1 MSGINAASFDRV
13 LAALVA
19 VAAIGLAVFMF
30 TAYAA
35 DPDLLWRDFYHDR
48 NSHFSFGLELALA
61 MRTFDPVWFFSEI
74 EKAKVW
80 PPFHGLVLSAVL
92 AVGGPHHRL
101 AILPSLAGWAMTV
114 VFVWLIVR
122 RMFAARIAGIFAA
135 AVAVIL
141 TAASPILRM
150 ISADVML
157 EGLGSGL
164 SALALWAYLR
174 ANSEPGQPGHWR
186 LLALTLTALFF
197 HKGNYWGIV
206 AAALAA
212 AYVSEHARA
221 LFEHWRAFAKV
232 TEFGALARW
241 AWRDPLLV
249 AGAVALT
256 VSAYLYWRGPTSI
269 VLFGNNVRLHPPEN
283 LVTLGYALLFLRAA
297 IGWYRHRAAFE
308 AWLGQRGI
316 ILWYWH
322 AAPVLVSFLL
332 PKRLTTFLWFVGPA
346 NAGGAAR
353 IDPLEGI
360 RFYWQAFAEGF
371 HLAPWMAVL
380 AVVLAVLGATQ
391 IRRFPPGAR
400 AVFFLALLGFL
411 AVVIHPQHQ
420 GRFLTSW
427 VFAVWIAAGAGAGVL
442 FNWALSKR
450 AHYLQLVT
458 AAAAILLLASANLWY
473 QPSPAAYRHA
483 FRSTSGPSDLDL
495 VRPYL
500 KDLDGVREVMIATT
514 FGMSRLFRWTLHEDC
529 QCKRIVEDPW
539 IDNLRSRAEVR
550 RVMAERIARSA
561 AERIVIIDA
570 PGGRYSYP
578 VLGWTYEVMAGI
590 VDAMESQDRYVRV
603 ATYPIPSQGAQA
615 VVWRRR
621 D

>member
-1 MSGINAASFDRV
+1 MSGINAASFDRA
-13 LAALVA
+13 LAALLAAAAAGFA
-19 VAAIGLAVFMF
+19 VYLFA
-30 TAYAA
+30 AYAA
-35 DPDLLWRDFYHDR
+35 EPDLLWRGFYHDR

-61 MRTFDPVWFFSEI
+61 VRTFDPVWFFAEL

-101 AILPSLAGWAMTV
+101 AILPSLAGWVMTV

-122 RMFAARIAGIFAA
+122 RMFTARIVGIFAA

-157 EGLGSGL
+157 EGLGAGL

-174 ANSEPGQPGHWR
+174 ASSEPDRPGHWR

-197 HKGNYWGIV
+197 HKGNYWGI
-206 AAALAA
+206 AAVVLAA

-221 LFEHWRAFAKV
+221 LFEYWRTFARA
-232 TEFGALARW
+232 TTFGALARW

-249 AGAVALT
+249 AGAAVLLL
-256 VSAYLYWRGPTSI
+256 VAYLYWRGPTAI
-269 VLFGNNVRLHPPEN
+269 DLFGRNVRLYPPEN
-283 LVTLGYALLFLRAA
+283 LATLGYALLFLRVT
-297 IGWYRHRAAFE
+297 IGWFRHRAAFE
-308 AWLGQRGI
+308 AWLGQRGT

-322 AAPVLVSFLL
+322 VAPVLVSFLL
-332 PKRLTTFLWFVGPA
+332 PKRLTTFLWFVGPT

-360 RFYWQAFAEGF
+360 RFYWKAFAEGF
-371 HLAPWMAVL
+371 HLAPWIAVL
-380 AVVLAVLGATQ
+380 AVALALLGATQ
-391 IRRFPPGAR
+391 SRRFPPGAR
-400 AVFFLALLGFL
+400 AVFFLALLGFV

-427 VFAVWIAAGAGAGVL
+427 VFAVWIAAGSGAGVL
-442 FNWALSKR
+442 FDWALSKR
-450 AHYLQLVT
+450 AAGLQLAT
-458 AAAAILLLASANLWY
+458 AVMAIVLLGAANLWY

-495 VRPYL
+495 VQPYL
-500 KDLDGVREVMIATT
+500 KDLQGVREVMIATT
-514 FGMSRLFRWTLHEDC
+514 FGTSRLFRWALHEDC

-539 IDNLRSRAEVR
+539 IDSLSSRAEVR

-561 AERIVIIDA
+561 AERIVVIDA
-570 PGGRYSYP
+570 PGGRYSYR
-578 VLGWTYEVMAGI
+578 VLGWTYDVMAGI
-590 VDAMESQDRYVRV
+590 VDAMESQDRFVRI

-615 VVWRRR
+615 LVWRRR